1 MQKGAQY
8 YAMRGIWEQK
18 RSLYV
23 GIGLTAIAGFLLG
36 HFLFPTTST
45 LIKTD
50 DCNKRYA
57 LLRSDLDCTTA
68 NEDFQRVAKI
78 QDSLNVYIE
87 RARASSK
94 ASRVSVFFRDLS
106 SRRWAAVEKSQEYA
120 PGSLLK
126 LPLAIAYYKLAE
138 VEPQVLEQPFIYTP
152 SAIDENSIENFKP
165 ITKLVPGNS
174 YTVEQLIEHMIKYSD
189 NEATVLLNAS
199 IDQRFS
205 KKVFSDFGVH
215 IPASGGGEVNFL
227 TIENY
232 ASILRALYLG
242 SYLNIDNSQKLL
254 TLLTQTSFTQG
265 IASGIPDGTPV
276 AHKFGERTV
285 IDKDTGQEISAE
297 LHDCG
302 IIYKKDS
309 PYILCVMTEGKS
321 YNDLA
326 LIISGISKLTFEN
339 E

>member
-1 MQKGAQY
+1 
-8 YAMRGIWEQK
+8 MRGIGEQ
-18 RSLYV
+18 RRNLYV
-23 GIGLTAIAGFLLG
+23 SIGLTAIVGFLLG
-36 HFLFPTTST
+36 HFLFPTTSV
-45 LIKTD
+45 LVKTD

-57 LLRSDLDCTTA
+57 LMRSDLDCTTA

-78 QDSLNVYIE
+78 QDNLNVYIE
-87 RARASSK
+87 QARSGGK

-138 VEPQVLEQPFIYTP
+138 VEPQILEQSFTYTP
-152 SAIDENSIENFKP
+152 SGIDENSIENFKP

-174 YTVEQLIEHMIKYSD
+174 YTIEQLIEHMIKYSD
-189 NEATVLLNAS
+189 NEATMLLNS
-199 IDQRFS
+199 TIDQRFL

-254 TLLTQTSFTQG
+254 ALLTQTSFTQG
-265 IASGIPDGTPV
+265 IASGVPDGVLV
-276 AHKFGERTV
+276 AHKFGERAV
-285 IDKDTGQEISAE
+285 IDKISQKQVSAE

-302 IIYKKDS
+302 IVYKKDN
-309 PYILCVMTEGKS
+309 PYILCVMTEGNS
-321 YNDLA
+321 YNA
-326 LIISGISKLTFEN
+326 LTETLSAISKLIYDSI
-339 E
+339 